1 MTGPARSRKVA
12 NHTSVFPN
20 PFLSR
25 VHVTLMPPSV
35 LSKSPVVS
43 VDETHGSS
51 PINRVQVTTLP
62 PASLPHLKKTDI
74 RKQEKLFLYTTVPFS
89 YIKHRDNHLVMLL
102 RQIQKFIGKN
112 KLLGQE
118 SEEAKLVN

>member
-12 NHTSVFPN
+12 NHTSVFFQILF
-20 PFLSR
+20 FLVYTS
-25 VHVTLMPPSV
+25 LSCPPRCYR
-35 LSKSPVVS
+35 SPVAS

-62 PASLPHLKKTDI
+62 LASLPHLKKTDI